1 MKTAEYQVVTA
12 SLSND
17 FKEAVAFNLRKHKAR
32 IQINLI
38 GLWMFKIC
46 ICLFF
51 FLMPTFPKVDSTK
64 HVQEVTCQDK

>member
-1 MKTAEYQVVTA
+1 MILWITCFGSVYFHQDQMKTAEYQVVTA

-38 GLWMFKIC
+38 GL
-46 ICLFF
+46 
-51 FLMPTFPKVDSTK
+51 
-64 HVQEVTCQDK
+64 